1 MSDKFR
7 NIVNAPH
14 RTLGK
19 LKEKIEN
26 KNPDSALGKIARG
39 AGIGTT
45 ATTQFLLWLTKYIA
59 LDNHI
64 TRAGERGFAKI
75 KVGKNKNGKDKK
87 IPKFIQ
93 SHPNFTSIVSWWML
107 LAALSGGGRAAFDI
121 IYNQMERDDESFEPG
136 TYGVYFD
143 NVRTITPFLI
153 ADLIAKE
160 GVHVD
165 KNGMHTPYKDSKGI
179 WTIGFG
185 STKLKDGTRVK
196 ENTQPITTEEAYEL
210 ARWHLEEGE
219 TYFGMYCYD
228 VMFDGVNIN
237 DANQAL
243 AIGSIMY
250 NSFSN
255 LIEKTNNRNCNDRF
269 TLLRKLY
276 NENGRGLSDEM
287 VRDLFERYPVNEA
300 TSFGNAWLGGADVHD
315 VANKLGGFLAGG
327 AGMYWRRWL
336 EAGLLTGDITPQMLL
351 DCPVNGMY
359 EFFKC
364 MGRSKDAFFIKG
376 ENGFVVNK
384 KTYDLFRFWLKNPV
398 SETNRPLTDWKKV
411 RDYMPEYAL
420 SACDGRICKLGDK
433 ASKQQREYQKKV
445 EKKTYVLDYENA
457 YDLAIKA
464 YRAGD
469 YESAAQQLESIVID
483 NPNNALLHNDLAA
496 TYNHLGRYEDAI
508 KHVREIVRRIGDK
521 SQYGAAQYNA
531 GFAYEQM
538 GQLDKALANYKLA
551 VANGNR
557 GVQSDITR
565 VKNKL
570 NNRTTKAAVFDEA
583 SGRVRL
589 KIKDI
594 DNTHNNMMAEGRL

>member
-1 MSDKFR
+1 MSEKYQR
-7 NIVNAPH
+7 IVNAPH
-14 RTLGK
+14 RAFGK
-19 LKEKIEN
+19 LREKIE
-26 KNPDSALGKIARG
+26 KTNPDGPVGKVARG

-45 ATTQFLLWLTKYIA
+45 ATTQFLLWLAKYIT

-75 KVGKNKNGKDKK
+75 NVGKNKDGKDKK
-87 IPKFIQ
+87 FPKFIQ

-107 LAALSGGGRAAFDI
+107 LAALTGGGKVVVDNI
-121 IYNQMERDDESFEPG
+121 QNTMEQDDESFEPG

-165 KNGMHTPYKDSKGI
+165 KDGMHTPYKDSKGI

-196 ENTQPITTEEAYEL
+196 ETTQSITTEEAYEL

-228 VMFDGVNIN
+228 VVFDGVDIK

-269 TLLRKLY
+269 TLLRRLY
-276 NENGRGLSDEM
+276 DENGRGLSDDM
-287 VRDLFERYPVNEA
+287 VRDLFEKYPVNEP
-300 TSFGNAWLGGADVHD
+300 TSFGSVWLNGANTQD

-336 EAGLLTGDITPQMLL
+336 EAGLLTGDVTPQMLL

-364 MGRSKDAFFIKG
+364 MGQKKDAFFIDG
-376 ENGFVVNK
+376 GNGFVVNK
-384 KTYDLFRFWLKNPV
+384 DTYAKFKDWLEKP
-398 SETNRPLTDWKKV
+398 TNEKGEPLNRWKKV

-420 SACDGRICKLGDK
+420 AICDGQVCKLGDK
-433 ASKQQREYQKKV
+433 APKQQREYQKKV
-445 EKKTYVLDYENA
+445 EKQTYVLDYENA
-457 YDLAIKA
+457 YAMAIGA

-469 YESAAQQLESIVID
+469 YESAAQQLENLIID

-496 TYNHLGRYEDAI
+496 TYNHLGQYEDAI
-508 KHVREIVRRIGDK
+508 QHARQIVRRIGDK

-557 GVQSDITR
+557 RVQSDVTR

-570 NNRTTKAAVFDEA
+570 NNQNTKAAVFDEA

-589 KIKDI
+589 KIKNVDS
-594 DNTHNNMMAEGRL
+594 THNDMLAEGRI